1 MDNLLINQRLTKAS
15 RNLLKIG
22 ALLVLLVI
30 TFYRLS
36 IVSAHAAEI
45 GFATNK
51 SLFDAE
57 ILPGTTYQDELVIS
71 NTSHDI
77 PLPLHLRLSVWNLAD
92 GSEEDIEFLSTAE
105 DAVNPLRWFL
115 LVTSGGKTPGEQATV
130 EPLLTGHDMLV
141 GPGEEE
147 VLRFR
152 VRPPNDVAAGTYL
165 VSMRFQSSLP
175 EQYYETKGG
184 PRFAPELVVLFF
196 LKIPYFSL
204 DGAQT
209 DYAAEIVEMGL
220 KSEQQGVPGVIQVAK
235 ADVLDDAAKI
245 IAAKVRN
252 TGTFYFKTDGVLQL
266 TSWTGRVVK
275 EIPLPPKYMLPGKV
289 RTIEIPLSAEKD
301 SGFFARI
308 GKYIVDNS
316 YFGKYTATLLL
327 NYPGRLEEA
336 GGLVAGAFTESSIS
350 FWVFP
355 WRFILSVA
363 AIAGLLTIFFKQFGR
378 RMLSAVGVLFFWRKR
393 A

>member
-1 MDNLLINQRLTKAS
+1 MRNQVIKKRWK
-15 RNLLKIG
+15 
-22 ALLVLLVI
+22 ALLPFVVLGLAI
-30 TFYRLS
+30 YFSPLALY
-36 IVSAHAAEI
+36 AAEL
-45 GFATNK
+45 GFSTNK

-71 NTSHDI
+71 NTSKDI
-77 PLPLHLRLSVWNLAD
+77 PLPLQLKLSVWDLAD
-92 GSEEDIEFLSTAE
+92 GSEEDIAFLSTAE
-105 DAVNPLRWFL
+105 DAVNPLRWFS
-115 LVTSGGKTPGEQATV
+115 LVTSGGRTPTDPV
-130 EPLLTGHDMLV
+130 TLEPLLTGHDMLI

-175 EQYYETKGG
+175 EQYYETRGG

-196 LKIPYFSL
+196 LKVPYFSL
-204 DGAQT
+204 DGEQT

-220 KSEQQGVPGVIQVAK
+220 KSEEQGVPGIIQVAQ

-252 TGTFYFKTDGVLQL
+252 TGTFYFKADGVLQL
-266 TSWTGRVVK
+266 TSWTGRIVK

-289 RTIEIPLSAEKD
+289 RTIEIPLSAEKN
-301 SGFFARI
+301 SGFFARV

-327 NYPGRLEEA
+327 KYPGRLEET

-355 WRFILSVA
+355 WRFILSIVA
-363 AIAGLLTIFFKQFGR
+363 VVGLLTIFFKQFGR
-378 RMLSAVGVLFFWRKR
+378 RILSAARTLFVWKKSV
-393 A
+393 